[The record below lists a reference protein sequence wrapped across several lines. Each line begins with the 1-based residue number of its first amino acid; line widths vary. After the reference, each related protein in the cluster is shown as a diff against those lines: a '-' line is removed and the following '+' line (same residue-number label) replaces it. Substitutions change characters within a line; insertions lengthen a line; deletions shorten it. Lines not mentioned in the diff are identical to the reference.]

1 MAGVLPALIIVF
13 REVFEAGLVVGIV
26 LAVTQGVPHRGL
38 WIAGGVAAGVLGSC
52 LMAGFAGVISQAFA
66 GSGQELVNATVL
78 MIAVVMLTWHNVWM
92 ARHGRELAA
101 QFRAA
106 GEAVAAGSKSLVAL
120 AVVVCVA
127 VLREGFEVVMF
138 LYGVLATQGA
148 TGFEV
153 FVGGVAGMLLGALV
167 CGATYF
173 GMLTIPQRFLFSV
186 TSIMIAFLAAGMAA
200 QAIGFL
206 EQANVVLAL
215 DQVVWDS
222 SWLLSDSSILGR
234 VLRTLVGYN
243 DRPTL
248 MQLTVYCATLA
259 VMFTL
264 MKLLA
269 PPPRGRRP
277 VTRLVQQSG
286 VHHRLAYRDLRLFG
300 RRHHRQ
306 AQQVLAA
313 AEQRHAVFDR
323 RRARFHEQIDMQRG
337 ELVLQRERSCKVAA
351 QASALELGAQPRRHV
366 GRHRDAAVA
375 AVGHEAER
383 GDVLARRAD

>member
-1 MAGVLPALIIVF
+1 VAGVLPALIIVF
-13 REVFEAGLVVGIV
+13 REVFEAGLIVGIV
-26 LAVTQGVPHRGL
+26 LAVTQGVPRRGL
-38 WIAGGVAAGVLGSC
+38 WITGGVIAGVLGSC
-52 LMAGFAGVISQAFA
+52 LMAAFAGVISQAFA

-78 MIAVVMLTWHNVWM
+78 AIAVVMLTWHNVWM

-101 QFRAA
+101 EFRAA

-138 LYGVLATQGA
+138 LYGVLATEGA

-153 FVGGVAGMLLGALV
+153 FIGGVAGMLLGALV
-167 CGATYF
+167 CAATYF
-173 GMLTIPQRFLFSV
+173 GMLTIPQRYLFGV
-186 TSIMIAFLAAGMAA
+186 TSFMIAFLAAGMAA

-222 SWLLSDSSILGR
+222 SWLLSDNSILGR

-248 MQLTVYCATLA
+248 MQLAVYCATLA

-264 MKLLA
+264 MRLLA
-269 PPPRGRRP
+269 PPPRGRHP
-277 VTRLVQQSG
+277 VT
-286 VHHRLAYRDLRLFG
+286 A
-300 RRHHRQ
+300 
-306 AQQVLAA
+306 
-313 AEQRHAVFDR
+313 
-323 RRARFHEQIDMQRG
+323 
-337 ELVLQRERSCKVAA
+337 
-351 QASALELGAQPRRHV
+351 
-366 GRHRDAAVA
+366 
-375 AVGHEAER
+375 
-383 GDVLARRAD
+383 